1 MISLLLLLF
10 SISQSLKVPKFS
22 SIYVGPNFSEESVQ
36 KDLEEEIKR
45 EEEKCKSDERD
56 EDESYEDCMAYINSL
71 EGYFYSKGSDIN
83 SVLKK
88 VSKATEYLIIVGFNF
103 GEIDFNN
110 LKAQMVVHF
119 EYDDTYDEES
129 YRNKKH
135 LHQMIK
141 RMKKVKFDGSEKSL
155 IEFGRT
161 KKPSDFYDE
170 VVSIVGDMKKKVS
183 YLDLNDGH
191 FKFIKS
197 DANCHTIYCEYAK
210 INPESKKIRSDSFI
224 FGTTLYRTSGEYL
237 FTDDLVQVNQIGYF
251 PSSSN
256 INELPI
262 SYHKNNWIIY
272 DESSY
277 YNDEI
282 IIPYKSAT
290 TINTLSYATHYIIEL
305 DSESEIDSFK
315 PINISIGPSTG
326 FFAKTLEKMA
336 ITIEQRNFD
345 KVDIEKRP
353 KITLVYDK
361 DSYSFDQNANPG
373 FKVDEQ
379 PIYNY
384 EPQNRSN
391 GTTNVGMIVGIVVAV
406 VVVIVIVIVVVIIV
420 LRKKKK
426 AGDNSA
432 SEA

>member
-45 EEEKCKSDERD
+45 EEETCKSDERD

-161 KKPSDFYDE
+161 KKPSYYFGE
-170 VVSIVGDMKKKVS
+170 VISIVGDMKKKVP
-183 YLDLNDGH
+183 YLDLSDGH

-197 DANCHTIYCEYAK
+197 DANCHTIYCYFAK
-210 INPESKKIRSDSFI
+210 INPESKKIRSDNFI
-224 FGTTLYRTSGEYL
+224 FGSTLYETSGDYL
-237 FTDDLVQVNQIGYF
+237 FTDDLVQVNQIGYY

-256 INELPI
+256 INELHI
-262 SYHKNNWIIY
+262 LYHKGYWLI
-272 DESSY
+272 DCKSSY
-277 YNDEI
+277 DDEI

-315 PINISIGPSTG
+315 PINISVGPSTG

-336 ITIEQRNFD
+336 ITIEPKNFD
-345 KVDIEKRP
+345 EVDIEKRP

-361 DSYSFDQNANPG
+361 DSYSFDQKENTG

-379 PIYNY
+379 PIYTY

-391 GTTNVGMIVGIVVAV
+391 GKTNVGMIVGIVVAV

-420 LRKKKK
+420 LRKKKN

>member
-36 KDLEEEIKR
+36 KDLEEIKR

-88 VSKATEYLIIVGFNF
+88 VSKATEYLMIVGFNF

-119 EYDDTYDEES
+119 EYDNDVNEES

-161 KKPSDFYDE
+161 KKPSYDYFDE
-170 VVSIVGDMKKKVS
+170 VISIVGDMKKRVS
-183 YLDLNDGH
+183 YLDLSDGY

-197 DANCHTIYCEYAK
+197 DANCHTIYCDFAQ
-210 INPESKKIRSDSFI
+210 INPESKKIRSDNFI
-224 FGTTLYRTSGEYL
+224 FGSKLYETSGEYL

-251 PSSSN
+251 LSN
-256 INELPI
+256 SDINELLI
-262 SYHKNNWIIY
+262 SYHESYWIIY
-272 DESSY
+272 DESNY

-315 PINISIGPSTG
+315 PINISIGPSTE

-361 DSYSFDQNANPG
+361 DSYSFDQNANTG

-379 PIYNY
+379 PIYTY

-391 GTTNVGMIVGIVVAV
+391 GKTNVGMIVGIVVAV

-420 LRKKKK
+420 LRKKKN